1 MSQLGWVDFSSD
13 ERNKVKLVLAA
24 LNEPG
29 TLDELGIGQIRDAFA
44 NRLFPGLSTIQ
55 TRAKYFI
62 TIARLLR
69 DIQNGKAMKSK
80 TPHLWLEQQE
90 HLLAEALVRIH
101 GDAEK
106 GIIGAESITN
116 GGVSRRP
123 SSIYWNGL
131 KTFGI
136 VKYKLSLH
144 EFCTELGRNQYMPH
158 LANSDHQEGK
168 DDDDVYLAKRWIELP
183 DLIED
188 WQADDNLKISL
199 SLKEAEFLKEK
210 ISTTPEVEHSVL
222 AQILRNGGLSKL
234 LPISSNVTSSVSS
247 LVLNFDALASLL
259 TNHESISERC
269 KQQIIQ
275 AQLFSLAMEGPHIR
289 FNLLLAQANQFTTL
303 VKTLE
308 SDFQEW
314 LTEVKKQ
321 EVFHP
326 KCTNNWFCA
335 LSGSRINPFSRT
347 FVERWC
353 ELIANDATIE
363 QLDELVKKQA
373 KDNKKSRSLL
383 NKKRNNEN
391 WVGIRRLDFRWG
403 VGRRLLADIEGGLNA

>member
-106 GIIGAESITN
+106 GIIGAESIIN

-131 KTFGI
+131 KT
-136 VKYKLSLH
+136 
-144 EFCTELGRNQYMPH
+144 
-158 LANSDHQEGK
+158 LA
-168 DDDDVYLAKRWIELP
+168 
-183 DLIED
+183 
-188 WQADDNLKISL
+188 
-199 SLKEAEFLKEK
+199 
-210 ISTTPEVEHSVL
+210 
-222 AQILRNGGLSKL
+222 
-234 LPISSNVTSSVSS
+234 
-247 LVLNFDALASLL
+247 
-259 TNHESISERC
+259 
-269 KQQIIQ
+269 
-275 AQLFSLAMEGPHIR
+275 
-289 FNLLLAQANQFTTL
+289 
-303 VKTLE
+303 
-308 SDFQEW
+308 
-314 LTEVKKQ
+314 
-321 EVFHP
+321 
-326 KCTNNWFCA
+326 
-335 LSGSRINPFSRT
+335 
-347 FVERWC
+347 
-353 ELIANDATIE
+353 
-363 QLDELVKKQA
+363 
-373 KDNKKSRSLL
+373 LL
-383 NKKRNNEN
+383 NPNCHCMNFALRWPKTNIWLILQTQTIKK
-391 WVGIRRLDFRWG
+391 VKMTMMFI
-403 VGRRLLADIEGGLNA
+403 